1 MRVLVVSDSHGDREI
16 LVELVERYKDEVDQL
31 FHCGDSELEATDS
44 VWDSMMT
51 VKGNMDFTNEYALTQ
66 VADVQNERIFMAH
79 GHRLDVNY
87 TMQELVYAAKEVNAA
102 LAFYGHTHIAKIEKI
117 DNIVVVNPG
126 SISEPRG
133 RYSVPTYAIV
143 ESNEHQIGVTY
154 YNRAHRAIDE
164 LSGHFSKNS

>member
-16 LVELVERYKDEVDQL
+16 LVELVERYKDKVDQL

-51 VKGNMDFTNEYALTQ
+51 VRGNMDFTDEYALTQ

-87 TMQELVYAAKEVNAA
+87 NMQELVYAAKEVNAA
-102 LAFYGHTHIAKIEKI
+102 YAFYGHTHIAKVEII

-133 RYSVPTYAIV
+133 HYPVPTYAIV

-154 YNRAHRAIDE
+154 FNRAHRAIEE
-164 LSGHFSKNS
+164 LSCHFSKNS